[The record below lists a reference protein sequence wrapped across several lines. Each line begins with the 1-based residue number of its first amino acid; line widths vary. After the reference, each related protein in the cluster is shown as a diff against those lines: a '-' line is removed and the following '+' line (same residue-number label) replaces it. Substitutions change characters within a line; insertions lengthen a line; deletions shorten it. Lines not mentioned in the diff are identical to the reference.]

1 MKIDLD
7 YVKSHAPSL
16 VSPILCTD
24 LKENEKVRL
33 LKTGAVK
40 AGEDLFAVDIYE

>member
-1 MKIDLD
+1 MNETGKN
-7 YVKSHAPSL
+7 
-16 VSPILCTD
+16 
-24 LKENEKVRL
+24 LKKVRL